1 MRNKAWEVLLS
12 KYHEEDPD
20 AAVEDVKKKI
30 NSLRASYRRE
40 LRKIALSET
49 GKGEA
54 DYKPQIW
61 YFDELDFLRQQE
73 TQGEGSTIFDDRPTE
88 TETRRSTKRK
98 HNDNNEV
105 TFFDDDSSEIETQR
119 SSKRKNESAE
129 SLEEPLLYLEADNH
143 KRARDDADVFAE
155 GWAIIFRQLSKDQQI
170 FAKRGIDELL
180 MQGQLG
186 MLTYASV

>member
-49 GKGEA
+49 Y
-54 DYKPQIW
+54 YKPQIW

-73 TQGEGSTIFDDRPTE
+73 TQVEGSTFIDDRPTE

-98 HNDNNEV
+98 RNDNNEV